1 MDVIRILK
9 DGRTILKIVGDKKN
23 PEVNIIETIVIKP
36 KRNVEMVNAFKGRG
50 FLVPCLF
57 IFKLQL
63 SLSRSYLHRYHL
75 LPRTPLR
82 LS

>member
-36 KRNVEMVNAFKGRG
+36 KREHEANEQYSKAEDF
-50 FLVPCLF
+50 
-57 IFKLQL
+57 
-63 SLSRSYLHRYHL
+63 
-75 LPRTPLR
+75 
-82 LS
+82 

>member
-36 KRNVEMVNAFKGRG
+36 KREREIGEQYSKAEDF
-50 FLVPCLF
+50 
-57 IFKLQL
+57 
-63 SLSRSYLHRYHL
+63 
-75 LPRTPLR
+75 
-82 LS
+82 